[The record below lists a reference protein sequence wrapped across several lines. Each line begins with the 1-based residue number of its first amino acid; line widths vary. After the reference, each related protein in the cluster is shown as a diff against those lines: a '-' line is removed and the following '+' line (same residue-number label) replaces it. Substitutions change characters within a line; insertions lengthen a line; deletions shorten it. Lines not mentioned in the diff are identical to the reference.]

1 MDIEIKKCSIDG
13 VELLRQISIETFRET
28 FEDQN
33 SPEQMRAYL
42 DSAFST
48 RQLEQELSNP
58 CSEFFIIY
66 IQAEPAGYLK
76 LNVNDAQSEPM
87 GEDSLEIERI
97 YVRAQFQKQGLG
109 QHLFNKAMEI
119 ATSHNKSKIWL
130 GVWEKN
136 LNAIE
141 FYQRLGFVQTG
152 THSFYMGEEEQMDW
166 IMTHSTIVPR
176 PSL

>member
-1 MDIEIKKCSIDG
+1 MAMEIKKCSIED
-13 VELLRQISIETFRET
+13 VELLRKISIETFRET

-42 DSAFST
+42 DRAFST
-48 RQLEQELSNP
+48 RQLEQEVSNP
-58 CSEFFIIY
+58 CSEFFFIY
-66 IQAEPAGYLK
+66 SKAEPAGYLK
-76 LNVNDAQSEPM
+76 VNVNAAQSEPM

-97 YVRAQFQKQGLG
+97 YVRAQYQKQGLG
-109 QHLFNKAMEI
+109 QQLFNKAIEV
-119 ATSHNKSKIWL
+119 ATSRNKSKIWL

-141 FYQRLGFVQTG
+141 FYKRLGFVQTG
-152 THSFYMGEEEQMDW
+152 AHSFYMGEEEQIDW
-166 IMTHSTIVPR
+166 IMSNSTIVSR

>member
-1 MDIEIKKCSIDG
+1 MSIELKKCSIED

-28 FEDQN
+28 FEEQN

-58 CSEFFIIY
+58 CSEFFVIY
-66 IQAEPAGYLK
+66 TNEEPAGYLK
-76 LNVNDAQSEPM
+76 LNIDDAQSKQM
-87 GEDSLEIERI
+87 DEDSLEIERI
-97 YVRAQFQKQGLG
+97 YLRSQYQKQGLG
-109 QHLFNKAMEI
+109 QHLFNKAIEA
-119 ATSHNKSKIWL
+119 ATSHNKYKIWL

-141 FYQRLGFVQTG
+141 FYKRMGFVQTG
-152 THSFYMGEEEQMDW
+152 VHSFYLGEEEQVDW
-166 IMTHSTIVPR
+166 TMTNNTIVPR